1 MEQTVEEKWDYLLE
15 TKALIRNAIISKGQT
30 ITDDTPFRDY
40 VGLILAIKT
49 SEDLETQLNAQDAVI
64 AQQQARIT
72 ELENIIAGFTA

>member
-1 MEQTVEEKWDYLLE
+1 MEQTVEEKLDYLLE

-40 VGLILAIKT
+40 VNLILAIKT

>member
-1 MEQTVEEKWDYLLE
+1 MEQTVEEKLDYLLE

-30 ITDDTPFRDY
+30 ITDDTPFREY
-40 VGLILAIKT
+40 VNLILAIRT

>member
-1 MEQTVEEKWDYLLE
+1 MEQTVEEKLDYLLE
-15 TKALIRNAIISKGQT
+15 TKALIKNAIISKGQT

-40 VGLILAIKT
+40 VNLILAIKT